1 MGITDILSLL
11 GGLALF
17 LYGMHMMSNGL
28 EAAAGNRMKSILE
41 KLTSNR
47 IKGVLVGAVIT
58 AVIQS
63 SSATTV
69 MLVGFVNSGL
79 MTLSQAVWVIMGAN
93 IGTTITGQLIALD
106 ISAIAPIFAIGGVAA
121 MMFIKNEKVHH
132 ISGIFSGLGILFMGM
147 AMMGDAM
154 VPLQDSQ
161 TFINFMTTVENP
173 LVGILIGAIFTAIIQ
188 SSSAS
193 VGILQALAATGMV
206 PLSSASI
213 HFVWT
218 EHRYLYYRG
227 FSINRNESQC
237 KAYNSD
243 PSDVQ
248 HFRIDPVYG
257 HLYDNSVCLLD
268 GSTHTWKSG
277 GTDCQCAYNI

>member
-1 MGITDILSLL
+1 
-11 GGLALF
+11 
-17 LYGMHMMSNGL
+17 
-28 EAAAGNRMKSILE
+28 
-41 KLTSNR
+41 
-47 IKGVLVGAVIT
+47 
-58 AVIQS
+58 
-63 SSATTV
+63 
-69 MLVGFVNSGL
+69 
-79 MTLSQAVWVIMGAN
+79 
-93 IGTTITGQLIALD
+93 
-106 ISAIAPIFAIGGVAA
+106 
-121 MMFIKNEKVHH
+121 
-132 ISGIFSGLGILFMGM
+132 MGM

-206 PLSSASI
+206 PLSSAVYILFGQNIGTCITAVLASI
-213 HFVWT
+213 GMKVNAKRT
-218 EHRYLYYRG
+218 T
-227 FSINRNESQC
+227 
-237 KAYNSD
+237 
-243 PSDVQ
+243 SDVQ
-248 HFRIDPVYG
+248 YFRIDPVYG